1 MKKVSIIL
9 MAMLLSISA
18 CQAQKKAVSAAKNKA
33 MNTEN
38 PDFSGAREAIAPAL
52 TNEETMNDANTWYV
66 AGLIGYKENEWMM
79 VQTQL
84 GKQVDEKKKGE
95 ALMESY
101 NYWMKAIEMTYQP
114 TYDKKGNPKYD
125 TKTRKQIT
133 DKLLEYYKV
142 QEFVKY
148 GIYLNEQKDFK
159 GAFDAFEI
167 HLGIPKLECMQDA
180 KYQKEMPTNDETY
193 KQYTYYAG
201 LFAVQSEQ
209 HEKAVAIF
217 ETMKD
222 GDYEAITVNQFLYQE
237 YVTLKDTA
245 NFVRVLQDAIQKF
258 PSEPW
263 FLQNL
268 INYYIFSGQKPLA
281 IDYLNQAI
289 NREPNVAQYHHIKG
303 NLLEDAKEYDAA
315 LVEFDK
321 ALELDPKLA
330 DAAAGKGRV
339 YYNQAVKMNEEA
351 AYINDNKQYKQALE
365 EMNAMFKRSLPFFE
379 QAHELEPNNTD
390 YMRTLKTLY
399 YRFQESDP
407 AMKAKYDA
415 IVEELG
421 Y

>member
-1 MKKVSIIL
+1 MKKVLS
-9 MAMLLSISA
+9 MMMVMLLAITA

-33 MNTEN
+33 MNTES
-38 PDFSGAREAIAPAL
+38 PDFAGAREAIAPAL
-52 TNEETMNDANTWYV
+52 TNDETKGLADTWYV

-79 VQTQL
+79 VQSQL
-84 GKQVDEKKKGE
+84 GKTVDDKKKGE
-95 ALMESY
+95 ALKESY
-101 NYWMKAIEMTYQP
+101 DYWMKAIELTYVP

-125 TKTRKQIT
+125 TKTRKLIT
-133 DKLLEYYKV
+133 DKLLEYFKV

-148 GIYLNEQKDFK
+148 GIYLNDQKDYQ
-159 GAFDAFEI
+159 GAFDAFET

-180 KYQKEMPTNDETY
+180 KYQKEMPTDDEAY

-209 HEKAVAIF
+209 HEKAIEIF
-217 ETMKD
+217 ESLKD
-222 GDYEAITVNQFLYQE
+222 GEYEAITVNQFLYQE

-245 NFVRVLQDAIQKF
+245 NFVRVLQDAVKRF
-258 PSEPW
+258 PGEPW

-268 INYYIFSGQKPLA
+268 INFYIFSDQKPTA

-289 NREPNVAQYHHIKG
+289 EREPDVAQYHHIKG

-315 LVEFDK
+315 LASFDR

-330 DAAAGKGRV
+330 DAMAGKGRV
-339 YYNQAVKMNEEA
+339 FYNQAVKMNEDA
-351 AYINDNKQYKQALE
+351 AYINDNKQYKKALE
-365 EMNAMFKRSLPFFE
+365 DMNAMFRRSLPFFE
-379 QAHELEPNNTD
+379 QAHEIDPENAD

-399 YRFQESDP
+399 YRFHDEPGMQ
-407 AMKAKYDA
+407 AKYDA
-415 IVEELG
+415 IVEKLG